1 MRPFLRH
8 GRISSPTL
16 PVLVLVV
23 LAITLDSL
31 LDQGDRLSIEPHADL
46 LLMSVLSP
54 LIDLFDDSVK
64 KNTSTQRPR
73 SDDLLLTK

>member
-1 MRPFLRH
+1 VRPFLRH

-31 LDQGDRLSIEPHADL
+31 LDQEPHADL
-46 LLMSVLSP
+46 LLMSVIS
-54 LIDLFDDSVK
+54 SY
-64 KNTSTQRPR
+64 R
-73 SDDLLLTK
+73 SF